1 VAERP
6 VVATK
11 PGNAGGAKGPW
22 FKGNALRGEDRRL
35 AMSLEPPLK
44 VRKLQEE
51 LHAKAKG
58 SPSYRFYLLYDK
70 LYREDILAFA
80 YRVCAANGGAAGVDG
95 QDFQDI
101 ESQGREKWLGEL
113 AEELREK
120 RYRPQAI
127 RRVYIPKPSGGQRPL
142 GIPTVRDRVVQT
154 AAVLVLGPI
163 FEADLPSELYGY
175 RPGRSGL
182 DAIREVHTLINAG
195 HREVVDADLAG
206 YFDSIPHAEL
216 MKSVA
221 RRISDRHLLS
231 LIRQWLQAP
240 VEEHDER
247 GRRRRTTRAKDTG
260 RGVPQ
265 GAPLSPLLSNLYM
278 RRFVLGW
285 EVLGHARR
293 LGARIV
299 AYADDFVICC
309 RGTAEEAM
317 HAMRAMME
325 RLKLTVNESKTRRA
339 LVHIKCN
346 VAELAPALG
355 YRITGGH
362 FGWTGASTLAAADLL
377 GPETAG
383 EQQTAQEEA
392 AKWLEQLL
400 CDEPMRSREVRREA
414 DAAGLAWRTVERA
427 KRRLGVSVRRV
438 GFGSAGAWEWV
449 LPNQRPP
456 DDIIDRQE
464 NSLAGNGELGGLC
477 GAATPDAPG
486 RKVDL

>member
-1 VAERP
+1 
-6 VVATK
+6 
-11 PGNAGGAKGPW
+11 
-22 FKGNALRGEDRRL
+22 
-35 AMSLEPPLK
+35 MSLEPPLK
-44 VRKLQEE
+44 VRKLQEA

-58 SPSYRFYLLYDK
+58 SPSYRYYLLYDK
-70 LYREDILAFA
+70 LHREDILAFA

-95 QDFQDI
+95 QDFTDI
-101 ESQGREKWLGEL
+101 ESQGREQWLGEL

-154 AAVLVLGPI
+154 AAVLVLSPI
-163 FEADLPSELYGY
+163 FEADLPPELYGY
-175 RPGRSGL
+175 RAGRSGL
-182 DAIREVHTLINAG
+182 DAVREVHTLVNAG
-195 HREVVDADLAG
+195 HREVVDADLSG

-231 LIRQWLQAP
+231 LIKQWLQAP

-247 GRRRRTTRAKDTG
+247 GRKRRTTRAKDTG

-317 HAMRAMME
+317 RAMRTMMG
-325 RLKLTVNESKTRRA
+325 RLKLTVNESKTRLCR
-339 LVHIKCN
+339 LP
-346 VAELAPALG
+346 EDSFDFLG
-355 YRITGGH
+355 YTIGRCWSAKTGRAYLGTRPSRKSIQRLCREISERTDRRTLLLDPEQQVARLNRMLV
-362 FGWTGASTLAAADLL
+362 GWANYFYL
-377 GPETAG
+377 GPVSQAYRSVDNHARARLR
-383 EQQTAQEEA
+383 Q
-392 AKWLEQLL
+392 WLRRKHKVQ
-400 CDEPMRSREVRREA
+400 SRGVARFPYSYLYGKLGLVR
-414 DAAGLAWRTVERA
+414 LAERTRHLPWARA
-427 KRRLGVSVRRV
+427 
-438 GFGSAGAWEWV
+438 
-449 LPNQRPP
+449 
-456 DDIIDRQE
+456 
-464 NSLAGNGELGGLC
+464 
-477 GAATPDAPG
+477 
-486 RKVDL
+486 